1 MASKFIRTYTSFSGA
16 DLIVNFGPIV
26 VGELQQITYGVQRE
40 KAPIYTL
47 GNADV
52 RSFSRGKRAVA
63 GNCVFAVFDRDAL
76 IEELTADETWKLIS
90 PEAMFTAKGN
100 LITQNNEDFTNALE
114 LLQWNRV
121 AATGKIGN
129 KKDKEGKD
137 ELDKNGN
144 PKKEDWSTKGSDA
157 VKDKY
162 GNILMNGQG
171 ARGSGEDENN
181 GNNKDNPKPEKWE
194 NDYTK
199 TGYSGAYVG
208 DGDNWSVGAAT
219 GNSSNLKGSKI
230 RIPPGFGVINNTN
243 ICYADMLPPLDITM
257 TFANEYGQAA
267 FQKIY
272 DLEFLND
279 SSGVSID
286 SIVTERQMTW
296 VARRISPLISG
307 VYTRNSNGNVRGRNV
322 SMTIDPNE
330 TSSES

>member
-121 AATGKIGN
+121 AATGNN
-129 KKDKEGKD
+129 KLEDKEVA
-137 ELDKNGN
+137 
-144 PKKEDWSTKGSDA
+144 WSTKGSDV

-208 DGDNWSVGAAT
+208 DGSSWDVDAAT
-219 GNSSNLKGSKI
+219 GDSSNLKGSKI

-322 SMTIDPNE
+322 SMTLDPNE

>member
-121 AATGKIGN
+121 AATGKKGIQKETN
-129 KKDKEGKD
+129 KK
-137 ELDKNGN
+137 DKNGN
-144 PKKEDWSTKGSDA
+144 PIYEYDEEDWSTKGSDV

-162 GNILMNGQG
+162 GKTLMNGEG
-171 ARGSGEDENN
+171 ARGDDW
-181 GNNKDNPKPEKWE
+181 K

-208 DGDNWSVGAAT
+208 DGDNWSVDAAT
-219 GNSSNLKGSKI
+219 GDSSNLKGSKI

>member
-137 ELDKNGN
+137 VLDENGN
-144 PKKEDWSTKGSDA
+144 PKKEDWSTKGSDE

-162 GNILMNGQG
+162 GNILMNGDD
-171 ARGSGEDENN
+171 ARGGE
-181 GNNKDNPKPEKWE
+181 WE

-199 TGYSGAYVG
+199 TGYSGAYAG
-208 DGDNWSVGAAT
+208 DGDNWSVDAAT
-219 GNSSNLKGSKI
+219 GISSNLKGSKI

>member
-121 AATGKIGN
+121 AATGNN
-129 KKDKEGKD
+129 KLNNEEKA
-137 ELDKNGN
+137 
-144 PKKEDWSTKGSDA
+144 WSTKGSDV

-181 GNNKDNPKPEKWE
+181 KDNSEPEKWG

-199 TGYSGAYVG
+199 TGYSGAYIG
-208 DGDNWSVGAAT
+208 KTGEDKDNPWVVTAAT
-219 GNSSNLKGSKI
+219 GDSSDLEKGKKI

-322 SMTIDPNE
+322 STIIDPVD
-330 TSSES
+330 SKPKS